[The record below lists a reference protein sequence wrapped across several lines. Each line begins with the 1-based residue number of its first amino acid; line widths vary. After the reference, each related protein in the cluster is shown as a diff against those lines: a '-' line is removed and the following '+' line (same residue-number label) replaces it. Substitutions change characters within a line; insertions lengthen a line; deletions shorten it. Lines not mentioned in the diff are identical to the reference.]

1 MDLGSIFGLPGRPE
15 IRVEEHRNAL
25 FRTAYAWT
33 HDRALAEDLAQ
44 ETVVKALRCAHQL
57 REPER
62 LKSWL
67 FGIMANCW
75 RDHLRA
81 LRPNVDIDA
90 IDEECLGTDESP
102 EQACA
107 RAEIVEQVRAAVAR
121 LPVGQRQVLT
131 LVDLEEF
138 SYADVATVLGIPI
151 GTVMSRLCRA
161 RLALRELFRQP
172 DETQA
177 RRLRSVK

>member
-1 MDLGSIFGLPGRPE
+1 MELGSIFGFPGHPD
-15 IRVEEHRNAL
+15 IRVEEHRDAL

-44 ETVVKALRCAHQL
+44 DTVVKALRCVHQL

-81 LRPNVDIDA
+81 LRPTVDVDA
-90 IDEECLGTDESP
+90 IDEDCFGTDETP

-107 RAEIVEQVRAAVAR
+107 QAQIVRQVRMAVAR
-121 LPVGQRQVLT
+121 LPVGQRQVVT
-131 LVDLEEF
+131 LVDLEEL
-138 SYADVATVLGIPI
+138 SYADVAVVLGIPI

-161 RLALRELFRQP
+161 RLALREQFRQS
-172 DETQA
+172 EATQV
-177 RRLRSVK
+177 RRLWSVK